1 MYSLNI
7 ENEINIFK
15 FITVLHL
22 CYNNTNLITVIGV
35 YMYHGLWNAFA
46 FYSNLF

>member
-15 FITVLHL
+15 FITVLHF
-22 CYNNTNLITVIGV
+22 CYNNINLMTVIGA
-35 YMYHGLWNAFA
+35 YMYHGL
-46 FYSNLF
+46 